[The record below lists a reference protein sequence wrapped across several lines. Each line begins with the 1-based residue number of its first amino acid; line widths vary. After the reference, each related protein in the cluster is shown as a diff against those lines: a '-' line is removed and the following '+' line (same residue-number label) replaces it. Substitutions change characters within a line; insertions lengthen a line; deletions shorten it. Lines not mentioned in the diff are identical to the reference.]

1 MIVTCDGCSKR
12 YKFDVARLAGRP
24 SATLRCPNCQGSITI
39 TAQSPGDQT
48 MRLEADANLLSKS
61 TKIPGGDPFLP
72 QGRRVSLAI
81 LQGADSG
88 RTSQTPGPTTGRARG
103 DADVVLNDDEVSRQH
118 SCLEI
123 HGAKVV
129 LKDLGSTNGTFVN
142 ETKIAQCE
150 IDNRGEFRVGGTRL
164 MLIITDEESDLE
176 SLS

>member
-39 TAQSPGDQT
+39 TAQSPADQT
-48 MRLEADANLLSKS
+48 MRLEADASLLSKS
-61 TKIPGGDPFLP
+61 AKVPGGDPFLP
-72 QGRRVSLAI
+72 QGRRISLAI

-88 RTSQTPGPTTGRARG
+88 RIFQISRPSTVLGRG
-103 DADVVLNDDEVSRQH
+103 EADIVLNDNEVSRQH

-176 SLS
+176 PLP